1 MQDNMLTLISKWPSL
16 EVFFKVNISWCT
28 IPNMKMAKSKQASL
42 GLQEKTGKK
51 SKYEHKKQ
59 KITEG
64 QFNAAKQ
71 YL

>member
-1 MQDNMLTLISKWPSL
+1 M
-16 EVFFKVNISWCT
+16 FFKVNISWCT
-28 IPNMKMAKSKQASL
+28 IPKMKTAKSKQASL

>member
-1 MQDNMLTLISKWPSL
+1 
-16 EVFFKVNISWCT
+16 
-28 IPNMKMAKSKQASL
+28 MKMAKSKQASL
-42 GLQEKTGKK
+42 GLQEKTGK